1 MSMPM
6 PSGASPPGEPA
17 APRDSGRA
25 AGPAPDRRRVLAGI
39 GAAIGAGAGATLGAG
54 PARAAIEVQ
63 FWHAMAG
70 ELGRQI
76 DRVVA
81 GFNSEQDAVRV
92 VPVFKG
98 SYTETVT
105 AAIFAARTQ
114 SHPAIVQ
121 VNEIGTATMMAARGA
136 VYPLYELM
144 RDMGEP
150 FDAAAVLPP
159 IAGFYSD
166 PAGNLL
172 SYPFNASTPILYFNR
187 DLFRAAGLDD
197 RRPPRT
203 WPEVEEAARRLR
215 LAGVTCGFSTH
226 WPSWVNVENF
236 SAFHD
241 VPLATRA
248 NGLAGPGAELTLD
261 NPVLERHVAAL
272 AAWQKSGIYAYG
284 GRGTAAEPMLHS
296 GTCGIF
302 IGSSALAADIRAKAK
317 FDVGY
322 GMLPYWPDV
331 PGAPRNSTIG
341 GASLWVLR
349 GRPMAEY
356 RGAARFFAYLAR
368 PEVQS
373 RWHQATGYLP
383 VSRAAYEHAR
393 AAGFYD
399 RNPGAAIAIEE
410 VTLKPPTDNSRGLRL
425 GSFILVRDV
434 IEEELELAFAGRKTA
449 RDALASAVRRGN
461 DLLRQFDRAS
471 R

>member
-1 MSMPM
+1 MSEPT
-6 PSGASPPGEPA
+6 PPGPTRPTTPA
-17 APRDSGRA
+17 RSGPSRRA
-25 AGPAPDRRRVLAGI
+25 VLVG
-39 GAAIGAGAGATLGAG
+39 IGAGAGLGAVG
-54 PARAAIEVQ
+54 SPRPARAAPTEVQ

-76 DRVVA
+76 ERIVE
-81 GFNSEQDAVRV
+81 GFNAGQDAVRV

-98 SYTETVT
+98 SYTDTVS
-105 AAIFAARTQ
+105 AAIFAVRTKA
-114 SHPAIVQ
+114 HPAIVQ

-136 VYPLYELM
+136 VYPLFELM

-150 FDAAAVLPP
+150 FDASAFLPP
-159 IAGFYSD
+159 IAGFYRD

-197 RRPPRT
+197 KTPPKT
-203 WPEVEEAARRLR
+203 WPQVEDAARRLR
-215 LAGVTCGFSTH
+215 LAGVVCGFSTH

-241 VPLATRA
+241 VPIATRS
-248 NGLAGPGAELTLD
+248 NGLAGPGAELMLA
-261 NPVLERHVAAL
+261 NPVLTRHVAAL
-272 AAWQKSGIYAYG
+272 AAWQKSGVYSYG
-284 GRGTAAEPMLHS
+284 GRGTAAEPMLHT
-296 GTCGIF
+296 GQCGIF
-302 IGSSALAADIRAKAK
+302 IGSSALAADIRARAK
-317 FDVGY
+317 FEVGY

-331 PGAPRNSTIG
+331 PGAPRNTMIG

-349 GRPMAEY
+349 GRPAAEY

-368 PEVQS
+368 AEVQS

-393 AAGFYD
+393 SEGFYD

-410 VTLKPPTDNSRGLRL
+410 LTLNPPTDNSRGLRL

-434 IEEELELAFAGRKTA
+434 IEEELEAAFAGKKPA
-449 RDALASAVRRGN
+449 AEALATAVRRGN
-461 DLLRQFDRAS
+461 ELLAQFDRAS